1 MRKRLSAGT
10 DSLLS
15 IADIAR
21 HFSLPE
27 STARFYCKK
36 FARFMPSLGD
46 GRRRRY
52 SPRVLEI
59 METILEQMRVSRTSS
74 AVETALDGYLRNMTD
89 VPASPETEAP
99 PSCGDAASEDGTS
112 RLLEQQTRL
121 MRDIAA
127 TLRMLA
133 LREEELRVLSDTA
146 RKTSEENARLREEMW
161 SLRRRLETTEKTQ
174 QDDLERLR
182 ACVTRLIAQRNNGP
196 GAPSGSKP

>member
-1 MRKRLSAGT
+1 MRKRSSAGT

-52 SPRVLEI
+52 SPRALDI
-59 METILEQMRVSRTSS
+59 METILEHMRLSRTSS
-74 AVETALDGYLRNMTD
+74 AVEMALDSCFSNMAD
-89 VPASPETEAP
+89 APAALETSP
-99 PSCGDAASEDGTS
+99 PSDQSVMSEDGTN
-112 RLLEQQTRL
+112 RLLEQQTHL

-133 LREEELRVLSDTA
+133 LREEELRMLSDTA
-146 RKTSEENARLREEMW
+146 RKASEENARLREEMW
-161 SLRRRLETTEKTQ
+161 NLRRRLETTEKTQ

-196 GAPSGSKP
+196 DAPSGSKS

>member
-1 MRKRLSAGT
+1 MRKRSPAGT

-52 SPRVLEI
+52 SPRALDI
-59 METILEQMRVSRTSS
+59 METILEHMRVSRTSS
-74 AVETALDGYLRNMTD
+74 AVEMALDSCLPNMAD
-89 VPASPETEAP
+89 APAAPETGP
-99 PSCGDAASEDGTS
+99 PSDQSLTSEDGTN
-112 RLLEQQTRL
+112 RLLEQQTHL

-133 LREEELRVLSDTA
+133 LREEELRMLSDTA
-146 RKTSEENARLREEMW
+146 RKASEENARLREEMW
-161 SLRRRLETTEKTQ
+161 NLRHRLETTEKTQ

-196 GAPSGSKP
+196 GAPSGSKS

>member
-1 MRKRLSAGT
+1 MRKRLSAGA

-52 SPRVLEI
+52 SPRVLEV

-74 AVETALDGYLRNMTD
+74 AVEMALDGRLENMTE
-89 VPASPETEAP
+89 VAATPEAETP
-99 PSCGDAASEDGTS
+99 PRGNATPEDGTS
-112 RLLEQQTRL
+112 RLLEQQTHL

-146 RKTSEENARLREEMW
+146 RKASEENARLREEMW
-161 SLRRRLETTEKTQ
+161 NLRHRLETTEKTQ

-182 ACVTRLIAQRNNGP
+182 ACVSRLIAQRNNGT